1 MKVQNTQHFEN
12 FSLIQN
18 NPSGASRH
26 LPLHKGGFVF
36 CETTKNRFIDTL
48 RLPYRGAYETE
59 KVKMIKY
66 NGNLISRAKELRKCS
81 TPQENHLWY
90 DFLREHPLKFQRQK
104 VVGNYILDFYCN
116 RAKIAIE
123 IDGSQHYEDD
133 GRKYDDRRTE
143 ILEKQGI
150 KVLRFSNYE
159 INTSFDE
166 VCENIDYEIK
176 QRI

>member
-1 MKVQNTQHFEN
+1 
-12 FSLIQN
+12 
-18 NPSGASRH
+18 
-26 LPLHKGGFVF
+26 
-36 CETTKNRFIDTL
+36 
-48 RLPYRGAYETE
+48 
-59 KVKMIKY
+59 MIKY
-66 NGNLISRAKELRKCS
+66 NGKLVSRAKELRKCS

-90 DFLREHPLKFQRQK
+90 DFLREYPLKFQRQK

-159 INTSFDE
+159 INMSFDE

>member
-1 MKVQNTQHFEN
+1 
-12 FSLIQN
+12 
-18 NPSGASRH
+18 
-26 LPLHKGGFVF
+26 
-36 CETTKNRFIDTL
+36 
-48 RLPYRGAYETE
+48 
-59 KVKMIKY
+59 MIKY
-66 NGNLISRAKELRKCS
+66 NGKLVSRAKELRKCS

-90 DFLREHPLKFQRQK
+90 DFLREYPLKFQRQK
-104 VVGNYILDFYCN
+104 VVGNYIYCN

>member
-1 MKVQNTQHFEN
+1 
-12 FSLIQN
+12 
-18 NPSGASRH
+18 
-26 LPLHKGGFVF
+26 
-36 CETTKNRFIDTL
+36 
-48 RLPYRGAYETE
+48 
-59 KVKMIKY
+59 MIKY

-176 QRI
+176 QRT

>member
-1 MKVQNTQHFEN
+1 
-12 FSLIQN
+12 
-18 NPSGASRH
+18 
-26 LPLHKGGFVF
+26 
-36 CETTKNRFIDTL
+36 
-48 RLPYRGAYETE
+48 
-59 KVKMIKY
+59 MIKY
-66 NGNLISRAKELRKCS
+66 NGKLVSRAKELRKCS

-90 DFLREHPLKFQRQK
+90 DFLREYPLKFQRQK

>member
-1 MKVQNTQHFEN
+1 
-12 FSLIQN
+12 
-18 NPSGASRH
+18 
-26 LPLHKGGFVF
+26 
-36 CETTKNRFIDTL
+36 
-48 RLPYRGAYETE
+48 
-59 KVKMIKY
+59 MIKY
-66 NGNLISRAKELRKCS
+66 NGKLVSRAKELRKCS

-90 DFLREHPLKFQRQK
+90 DFLREYPLKFQRQK

-176 QRI
+176 QRIGKRLLNKKYCSVPIGSPAGELSRSD